1 MPLTILLPQM
11 HQVFVTIF
19 AGCALYI
26 NLVEHPARMT
36 LPIEYAVTQWAPSYK
51 RAAALQ
57 ASLAASSMLLG
68 LVSYF
73 LLGAGVQ
80 FLISALLMFLV
91 FAFTMV
97 AIMPTNKKLLALKTM
112 EEKKQKHVRD
122 MMVLW
127 NRLHGVRTLAS
138 LIAVVVLN
146 VYSYKS
152 QSSAV

>member
-1 MPLTILLPQM
+1 
-11 HQVFVTIF
+11 
-19 AGCALYI
+19 
-26 NLVEHPARMT
+26 
-36 LPIEYAVTQWAPSYK
+36 
-51 RAAALQ
+51 
-57 ASLAASSMLLG
+57 
-68 LVSYF
+68 
-73 LLGAGVQ
+73 
-80 FLISALLMFLV
+80 MFFV